1 MSTYANPA
9 KAFLPLDGD
18 AFRAAAGTAIPA
30 DIFATSLVGWDAY
43 GGIKAGFSVETAQE
57 NTKLTIFNKVGTYRN
72 KKGQE
77 EPTLKFRP
85 VDQSKA
91 TALTNLRGGAIAA
104 GNGGFKWTTGS
115 DENFALIIRV
125 QDGGEWIAYYCQKA
139 TLNTIPTETLDGE
152 DLVGYDYE
160 VVPLVPN
167 DGSDDMI
174 RFSKTNPLA

>member
-18 AFRAAAGTAIPA
+18 AFRAPAGTACPA
-30 DIFATSLVGWDAY
+30 DIFATSLAGWDAY
-43 GGIKAGFSVETAQE
+43 GGIKAGFTSETAQE
-57 NTKLTIFNKVGTYRN
+57 NTKLTIFNKEGTYRN

-77 EPTLKFRP
+77 EPTLKFRG

-91 TALTNLRGGAIAA
+91 TALTLLRGGSITAS
-104 GNGGFKWTTGS
+104 NGGYKWTFGK

-125 QDGGEWIAYYCQKA
+125 QDGAEWIAYYCQKS
-139 TLNTIPTETLDGE
+139 TLNTIPGETLDGE
-152 DLVGYDYE
+152 DLVGYDFE
-160 VVPLVPN
+160 VVPLVPD

-174 RFSKTNPLA
+174 RITKSNPLA